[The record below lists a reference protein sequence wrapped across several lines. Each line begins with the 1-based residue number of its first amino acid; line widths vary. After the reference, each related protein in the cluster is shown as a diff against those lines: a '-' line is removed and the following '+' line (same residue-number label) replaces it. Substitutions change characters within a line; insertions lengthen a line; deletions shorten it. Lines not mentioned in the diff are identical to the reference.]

1 MKPFSEITKV
11 QFFLQ
16 WKAQNQFLS
25 SFLLLMKHNETLL
38 NVECFSWNVGPVS
51 NLFPK
56 ALSLT
61 LKERGD
67 TRANLDFFLL
77 HEDSVLYSHENVCAE
92 VSCPKWPNKNT
103 IAPLPLGIVYTVTD
117 EIYLV
122 TCLESLEV
130 FRYNS
135 LGSFR
140 RPSKSRPVPAGLT
153 VFV

>member
-1 MKPFSEITKV
+1 
-11 QFFLQ
+11 
-16 WKAQNQFLS
+16 
-25 SFLLLMKHNETLL
+25 MKHNETLL

-92 VSCPKWPNKNT
+92 VSCPK
-103 IAPLPLGIVYTVTD
+103 
-117 EIYLV
+117 
-122 TCLESLEV
+122 
-130 FRYNS
+130 
-135 LGSFR
+135 
-140 RPSKSRPVPAGLT
+140 
-153 VFV
+153 